1 MVDSE
6 IAVRIRELRETIERQ
21 NFRYYVLD
29 DPMIPDGEFDK
40 LMRELESLESQH
52 PKLRSPRSPT
62 QKVGGFAATT
72 FDEIRHR
79 QPMLSLANA
88 LDESEFLDFDR
99 RACEKLEQDSIEYV
113 GETKLDGLA
122 INLIYENGILTHA
135 ATRGDGTTGEDV
147 TSNVRTIEEIPL
159 RLRCAV
165 APSVI
170 EIRGEIFIASADFE
184 QLNRA
189 QMERGAKTF
198 ANPRNAAAG
207 SLRQLDAKIT
217 AQRPLSIYC
226 YTVGHSD
233 GAEIPDNHSELLQH
247 LAELGLPVS
256 PETRICDGTA
266 ACVAYH
272 DNLATRRSQLDY
284 EIDGAVFK
292 VNNFAQQRSLGQVAK
307 APRWA
312 IAFKF
317 PPEEATTV
325 VRAIEVQLGRTGQL
339 TPVARLE
346 PVFVGGVT
354 ITNATL
360 HNEDEIKRKDVRV
373 GDTVIVRRAGDV
385 IPEVVRVIES
395 ERKSTSVPFVM
406 PTSVPDQELTQQTL
420 SIIHFAS
427 RRAMDIDGLGNKIIE
442 QLCRSDLVKDPSDLY
457 VITVEQLMELE
468 RLAQKSAQNVTDAIQ
483 KSKQT
488 TLARFLF
495 ALGIHEV
502 GETTAANIAQACG
515 SIDAIS
521 EATIEFLLETPD
533 VGPVVAAS
541 IHDYFLLQKN
551 MAMITRLIDAGVNWP
566 EVKIQRPVESNFN
579 GQTVVL
585 TGTLDTMTRDEAR
598 QMLLSRGAKVTGSVS
613 RKTDLVIAGVDPGS
627 KVEKATSLG
636 IAIVDES
643 EFVKRLEEN

>member
-1 MVDSE
+1 
-6 IAVRIRELRETIERQ
+6 
-21 NFRYYVLD
+21 
-29 DPMIPDGEFDK
+29 
-40 LMRELESLESQH
+40 
-52 PKLRSPRSPT
+52 
-62 QKVGGFAATT
+62 
-72 FDEIRHR
+72 
-79 QPMLSLANA
+79 
-88 LDESEFLDFDR
+88 
-99 RACEKLEQDSIEYV
+99 
-113 GETKLDGLA
+113 
-122 INLIYENGILTHA
+122 
-135 ATRGDGTTGEDV
+135 
-147 TSNVRTIEEIPL
+147 
-159 RLRCAV
+159 
-165 APSVI
+165 
-170 EIRGEIFIASADFE
+170 
-184 QLNRA
+184 
-189 QMERGAKTF
+189 
-198 ANPRNAAAG
+198 
-207 SLRQLDAKIT
+207 
-217 AQRPLSIYC
+217 
-226 YTVGHSD
+226 
-233 GAEIPDNHSELLQH
+233 
-247 LAELGLPVS
+247 
-256 PETRICDGTA
+256 
-266 ACVAYH
+266 VAYH